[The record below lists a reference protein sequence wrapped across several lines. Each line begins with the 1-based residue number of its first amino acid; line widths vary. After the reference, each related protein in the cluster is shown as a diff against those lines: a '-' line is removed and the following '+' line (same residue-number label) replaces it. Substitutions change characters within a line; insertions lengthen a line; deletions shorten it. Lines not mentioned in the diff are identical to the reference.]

1 MSDIS
6 EEQFKKILS
15 VYAMIAVAAIMIC
28 IPYMIIMTA
37 GLSLMAMVW
46 IFCYFY
52 KFRSKSQP
60 VPNRHFRYMIR
71 TMWWS
76 TLVAFVC
83 VFLFGSIVYFNG
95 DLSPV
100 NAMIQQAERGVVPND
115 ADIAVM
121 NASFI
126 QLNRDLILWTA
137 IATLPLYPLY
147 IIIRVLMGVQSII
160 KEGAGK

>member
-1 MSDIS
+1 
-6 EEQFKKILS
+6 
-15 VYAMIAVAAIMIC
+15 
-28 IPYMIIMTA
+28 
-37 GLSLMAMVW
+37 
-46 IFCYFY
+46 
-52 KFRSKSQP
+52 
-60 VPNRHFRYMIR
+60 
-71 TMWWS
+71 MWWS
-76 TLVAFVC
+76 TLLAFMC

-121 NASFI
+121 NASFV

-147 IIIRVLMGVQSII
+147 IIIRVLMGVRSII
-160 KEGAGK
+160 KEGVGK